1 MQCCIFVKTSSNGFI
16 QYELLTLLP
25 WHETQISFKG
35 AVRPVAGEEKEGRL
49 RLPEGDGPGR
59 GRERGRGRGVPHECP
74 AAAAASAPHC
84 RRHRQRRT
92 PQSCSSPV
100 SPLSIPDLCG
110 SPLAPRGRR
119 TDGWKTSAGDDDGT
133 CKSTRR
139 FKRKVG
145 KKSHHNVSLAIRFR
159 SVHSR
164 YPIPSC

>member
-25 WHETQISFKG
+25 WHETQIRFKG

-49 RLPEGDGPGR
+49 RLPEGDGPE
-59 GRERGRGRGVPHECP
+59 RERERGVPHECP

-110 SPLAPRGRR
+110 SPLAPRRR
-119 TDGWKTSAGDDDGT
+119 RTTDGWKTSAGDDDGT

-159 SVHSR
+159 SVHRR
-164 YPIPSC
+164 YLIPSC